1 MGRRARLIQEI
12 HVGRGNVVV
21 SDDKGRVWMFPVSD
35 AGWEQHAGA
44 VANRAF
50 TSTEWSQFLPGLPY
64 QQTCPVASGS

>member
-12 HVGRGNVVV
+12 HVGRTNVVV
-21 SDDKGRVWMFPVSD
+21 SDTGRVCMFPVSD
-35 AGWEQHAGA
+35 AGWEQHACA